1 VVRVHAGEQIFKFS
15 LKMWQIYILLCD
27 KQFLYT
33 GLTNNLVHRLK
44 QHQNYQ
50 STFTK
55 QYKEI
60 KLVYSEKF
68 SNRSDAVAREKEIK
82 GWNKQKK
89 LSLIKLG

>member
-1 VVRVHAGEQIFKFS
+1 
-15 LKMWQIYILLCD
+15 MWQIYILLCD
-27 KQFLYT
+27 NQFFYT

-44 QHQNYQ
+44 QHQNHQ

-60 KLVYSEKF
+60 KLVYSEKI
-68 SNRSDAVAREKEIK
+68 SNRNDAVAREKEIK
-82 GWNKQKK
+82 GWSRQKK